1 MSSCSGWLLHLLSL
15 DIRSRFVTDV
25 LIRDLEP
32 EDVARL
38 DARAA
43 AQGLSRNEYL
53 RRRLEQD
60 ARRGTGSVTQADFE
74 RFAERFSD
82 LADEELIRRAWE

>member
-1 MSSCSGWLLHLLSL
+1 LLSS
-15 DIRSRFVTDV
+15 DIRSRFMTDV

-82 LADEELIRRAWE
+82 LADEELMRRAWE

>member
-1 MSSCSGWLLHLLSL
+1 M
-15 DIRSRFVTDV
+15 TDV

-43 AQGLSRNEYL
+43 ALGLSRNEYL

-74 RFAERFSD
+74 RFVERFSE
-82 LADEELIRRAWE
+82 LADDELMRRAWE

>member
-1 MSSCSGWLLHLLSL
+1 LLSP

-38 DARAA
+38 EARAA
-43 AQGLSRNEYL
+43 ALGLSRNEYL

-82 LADEELIRRAWE
+82 LADEELMRRVWE

>member
-1 MSSCSGWLLHLLSL
+1 M
-15 DIRSRFVTDV
+15 TDV

-43 AQGLSRNEYL
+43 ALKLSRNEYL

-60 ARRGTGSVTQADFE
+60 ALCGTGSVAQADFK
-74 RFAERFSD
+74 RFAERFGD
-82 LADEELIRRAWE
+82 LADEELMRRAWE

>member
-1 MSSCSGWLLHLLSL
+1 M
-15 DIRSRFVTDV
+15 TDV

-53 RRRLEQD
+53 RRRLEQES
-60 ARRGTGSVTQADFE
+60 RRGTGSVTQADFE

-82 LADEELIRRAWE
+82 LADEGLMRRAWE

>member
-1 MSSCSGWLLHLLSL
+1 M
-15 DIRSRFVTDV
+15 TDV

-53 RRRLEQD
+53 RRRLEQE
-60 ARRGTGSVTQADFE
+60 ARRGMGSLTQADFE

-82 LADEELIRRAWE
+82 LADEELMRRAWE

>member
-1 MSSCSGWLLHLLSL
+1 LLSR
-15 DIRSRFVTDV
+15 DIRRSYMTDV

-38 DARAA
+38 DAHAA
-43 AQGLSRNEYL
+43 MLGLSRNEYL

-60 ARRGTGSVTQADFE
+60 ARRGVGSVTLADFE
-74 RFAERFSD
+74 RFAERFSG
-82 LADEELIRRAWE
+82 LADEELMRRAWE

>member
-1 MSSCSGWLLHLLSL
+1 M
-15 DIRSRFVTDV
+15 TDV

-38 DARAA
+38 DAHAA
-43 AQGLSRNEYL
+43 ALGLSRNEYL

-60 ARRGTGSVTQADFE
+60 ARRGTGPVTLADFE
-74 RFAERFSD
+74 RFAERFSG
-82 LADEELIRRAWE
+82 LADEELMRRAWE

>member
-1 MSSCSGWLLHLLSL
+1 M
-15 DIRSRFVTDV
+15 TDV

-43 AQGLSRNEYL
+43 ALGLSRNEYL
-53 RRRLEQD
+53 RRRLKQD

-74 RFAERFSD
+74 RFAKRFSD
-82 LADEELIRRAWE
+82 LADEELMRRAWE

>member
-1 MSSCSGWLLHLLSL
+1 M
-15 DIRSRFVTDV
+15 TDV

-38 DARAA
+38 DARATA
-43 AQGLSRNEYL
+43 LGLSRNEYL

-74 RFAERFSD
+74 RFAERFGD
-82 LADEELIRRAWE
+82 LADEELMRRAWE

>member
-1 MSSCSGWLLHLLSL
+1 M
-15 DIRSRFVTDV
+15 TDV

-38 DARAA
+38 DARATA
-43 AQGLSRNEYL
+43 LGLSRNEYL

-60 ARRGTGSVTQADFE
+60 ARRGT
-74 RFAERFSD
+74 D
-82 LADEELIRRAWE
+82 L

>member
-1 MSSCSGWLLHLLSL
+1 M
-15 DIRSRFVTDV
+15 TDV

-43 AQGLSRNEYL
+43 ALGLSRNEYL

-74 RFAERFSD
+74 RFVERFSD
-82 LADEELIRRAWE
+82 LADDELMRPAWE

>member
-1 MSSCSGWLLHLLSL
+1 M
-15 DIRSRFVTDV
+15 TDV

-43 AQGLSRNEYL
+43 ALGLSRNEYL

-74 RFAERFSD
+74 RFVERFSD
-82 LADEELIRRAWE
+82 LADDELMRRAWE

>member
-1 MSSCSGWLLHLLSL
+1 M
-15 DIRSRFVTDV
+15 TDV

-43 AQGLSRNEYL
+43 ALGLSRHEYL

-60 ARRGTGSVTQADFE
+60 ARRGTGAVTQADFE
-74 RFAERFSD
+74 RVVERVSD
-82 LADEELIRRAWE
+82 LADEELMRRAWE

>member
-1 MSSCSGWLLHLLSL
+1 M
-15 DIRSRFVTDV
+15 TDV

-43 AQGLSRNEYL
+43 AVRLSRTEYL

-74 RFAERFSD
+74 RFVERFSD
-82 LADEELIRRAWE
+82 LADDELMRRAWE